1 MILIKNK
8 SGFSL
13 LEMIIAM
20 GLAVGLLVFYMKMQS
35 EQAKVALTTKVNQ
48 EVETFFTDFKAVISR
63 PGFCSKSFEN
73 TNFSDNAILT
83 ILNIK
88 NPRGDIRYLVGELYG
103 NKYVKLTGINLKNFK
118 ADDHE
123 GLEGI
128 ATLELTLER
137 LGKIY
142 GAKTLTKS
150 MELSVSRDQSKKI
163 LACGPLG
170 SLGSLGSSIQIIQ
183 VPTKNDKTPETNP
196 NISDASDDPKADL
209 KTDPTPAPLTVTPAN
224 TAAQQ
229 AEILK
234 ALQNDPQFKQ
244 MQEALKSIQNQNQNI
259 DLESDE

>member
-1 MILIKNK
+1 MILFKNK

-13 LEMIIAM
+13 LEMTIAM
-20 GLAVGLLVFYMKMQS
+20 GLAVGLLVFYMKMQT

-73 TNFSDNAILT
+73 TNLADNAVLT

-88 NPRGDIRYLVGELYG
+88 NPRGDIRYVVGELYG
-103 NKYVKLTGINLKNFK
+103 NKYLRLTGINLKNFK

-142 GAKTLTKS
+142 GAKSITKS
-150 MELSVSRDQSKKI
+150 TELSVSRDQSKKI

-170 SLGSLGSSIQIIQ
+170 SIGASIQIIQ
-183 VPTKNDKTPETNP
+183 VPKKDDKTPETKP

-209 KTDPTPAPLTVTPAN
+209 KTDPNPAPLTVTPAT

-229 AEILK
+229 AEIVK
-234 ALQNDPQFKQ
+234 AIQNDPQFKQ
-244 MQEALKSIQNQNQNI
+244 MQDALKSMQNQNN
-259 DLESDE
+259 DLEIDE